1 MNAPSLDLVLALEH
15 EAVWTYGL
23 VGGAVPSLRSAAE
36 AAWRAHRTERDRL
49 LREVK
54 EPVPPQPAYEP
65 TTVAGEAEAR
75 ERLQDL
81 EGRIAA
87 AWVRVVG
94 EALTGK
100 DRQDALSRLE
110 AAETARLAWG
120 GALVAFPGLDA

>member
-1 MNAPSLDLVLALEH
+1 MSGPSLDLVLALEH

-36 AAWRAHRTERDRL
+36 DAWRAHRTERDRL
-49 LREVK
+49 LEQVR
-54 EPVPPQPAYEP
+54 EPVPPQPAYDPP
-65 TTVAGEAEAR
+65 TVGGEAEAR

-94 EALTGK
+94 EVTGEDRRDALT
-100 DRQDALSRLE
+100 RLE
-110 AAETARLAWG
+110 IAETARLIWG
-120 GALVAFPGLDA
+120 GALVAFPGLDG

>member
-23 VGGAVPSLRSAAE
+23 VGGAVPSLRPAAE
-36 AAWRAHRTERDRL
+36 DAWRAHRTERDRL

-54 EPVPPQPAYEP
+54 EPVPPQLAYEP

-75 ERLQDL
+75 ERLQGL

-94 EALTGK
+94 EVTGE
-100 DRQDALSRLE
+100 DRQDALVRLE

-120 GALVAFPGLDA
+120 GPLVAFPGLDV

>member
-23 VGGAVPSLRSAAE
+23 VGGAVPSLRSAA
-36 AAWRAHRTERDRL
+36 ADAWRAHRTERDRL

-54 EPVPPQPAYEP
+54 EPVVPQPAYEP

-87 AWVRVVG
+87 AWVRAVGVVTG
-94 EALTGK
+94 EH
-100 DRQDALSRLE
+100 RQDALVRLE
-110 AAETARLAWG
+110 TAETARLAWG
-120 GALVAFPGLDA
+120 GALVAFPGLDG